1 MDKGSAGLGG
11 QREIPAP
18 AHPEGLA
25 RMERGIWDPGG
36 LFGMVIFNWVPLG
49 RTRQAIPI
57 LSLPVPSCSCC
68 PSEHPLPQIPR
79 AHQKKSP
86 ILGPI
91 LQLFRHPELSGQSS
105 FGFFR
110 CRAQVRCRERGG
122 GRGLGRARIW
132 SVSAA
137 ALWGSG
143 VGTQSRQG
151 TRAASGD
158 TRSRGADVAA
168 VAFLGL
174 ETLIPSPFGAKKNH
188 FSEPANPEVLHFLIR
203 VFPAPT
209 DGWHIPPPS
218 QPPAIPRE

>member
-1 MDKGSAGLGG
+1 
-11 QREIPAP
+11 
-18 AHPEGLA
+18 
-25 RMERGIWDPGG
+25 
-36 LFGMVIFNWVPLG
+36 MVIFHWVPLG

-57 LSLPVPSCSCC
+57 LSLPVPSCSRY
-68 PSEHPLPQIPR
+68 PSEHPPPQIPR
-79 AHQKKSP
+79 AHQKSP
-86 ILGPI
+86 ISGRI

-143 VGTQSRQG
+143 VGTQPRQG

-158 TRSRGADVAA
+158 TRSHGADVAA

-174 ETLIPSPFGAKKNH
+174 ETLIPSPFGAKKKNR

-209 DGWHIPPPS
+209 DGRHIPPPPR
-218 QPPAIPRE
+218 PPAIPRE